1 MSSDEHRTGA
11 SVAMALRRTLGRTRF
26 AVGLVFRR
34 RSAVGVFGLTTLAYL
49 LVYLAAIG
57 QLAPGLGGFDVTVVA
72 DPLATLFR
80 PALGPL
86 TFEPVASVGLG
97 PVTLLVSLNTFL
109 GVLVAGLV
117 GLNVGVSYLAWRQP
131 AACGVG
137 GPASG
142 LAASVPAL
150 LSGAACCG
158 PVVLLAL
165 GIQVSG
171 IVLTTV
177 QYLLPVAVVLLVA
190 SLLLVCRQVDP
201 AVARA

>member
-1 MSSDEHRTGA
+1 
-11 SVAMALRRTLGRTRF
+11 
-26 AVGLVFRR
+26 
-34 RSAVGVFGLTTLAYL
+34 
-49 LVYLAAIG
+49 
-57 QLAPGLGGFDVTVVA
+57 
-72 DPLATLFR
+72 
-80 PALGPL
+80 
-86 TFEPVASVGLG
+86 
-97 PVTLLVSLNTFL
+97 LNTL
-109 GVLVAGLV
+109 IGVLVAGLV
-117 GLNVGVSYLAWRQP
+117 GLNLAVSYLAWTQP

-171 IVLTTV
+171 ILLTTV
-177 QYLLPVAVVLLVA
+177 QYLLPVAVLLLVG

-201 AVARA
+201 AVPAA

>member
-1 MSSDEHRTGA
+1 MSSGEHHLG
-11 SVAMALRRTLGRTRF
+11 VALRRALGRTRF
-26 AVGLVFRR
+26 GVGLVFRR
-34 RSAVGVFGLTTLAYL
+34 RSATVVFGLTSVAYL
-49 LVYLAAIG
+49 LVYLVAIG

-72 DPLATLFR
+72 DPLATLVR

-86 TFEPVASVGLG
+86 TFETVASLALG
-97 PVTLLVSLNTFL
+97 PVTLLVSLNTL
-109 GVLVAGLV
+109 VGVVVAGLV
-117 GLNVGVSYLAWRQP
+117 GLNLGVSYLAWTQP

-165 GIQVSG
+165 GIQVSS
-171 IVLTTV
+171 ILLTTV
-177 QYLLPVAVVLLVA
+177 QYLLPVAVLLLLG
-190 SLLLVCRQVDP
+190 SLVLVCRQVDP
-201 AVARA
+201 TVATT